1 MSETRDLPVLVG
13 VDGSDSATEAV
24 RWAAREAARR
34 GAPLV
39 LVSVWTPVPPGVP
52 HAAML
57 GSYEDALIA
66 QGTQWLDDAAAA
78 AAQEAPDVPVT
89 TRLAIGS
96 VAGQLVGRSATAGLV
111 VLGSRGLGG
120 FTGLLV
126 GSIAVAVAT
135 HGHCPVV
142 VVRGQGAASAQEGP
156 VVVGVDGSPTS
167 REAIRFAF
175 DAAALRG
182 APLVAVHAWRD
193 APAPALGRRES
204 PDQAVQDQSVQD
216 QSVQDQAVQDQAVQ
230 EHGAQALDRWLA
242 DARADHPDVRVERVV
257 APDGPTAALL
267 DRAEGARLV
276 VVGSRG
282 RGGFRGLLLGS
293 TSQALIYHAPCPVA
307 VVPPAE

>member
-1 MSETRDLPVLVG
+1 MSDTRDLPVLVG
-13 VDGSDSATEAV
+13 VDGSDSATRAV

-52 HAAML
+52 HAATL
-57 GSYEDALIA
+57 GPYEDGLIE
-66 QGTQWLDDAAAA
+66 QGRQWLADAAAA
-78 AAQEAPDVPVT
+78 AAQEAPDVPAG
-89 TRLAIGS
+89 TRLASGS
-96 VAGQLVGRSATAGLV
+96 VAGQLVGRSAAAGLV

-142 VVRGQGAASAQEGP
+142 VVRGTPAQEGP

-167 REAIRFAF
+167 QAAIRFAF
-175 DAAALRG
+175 DAAALRD

-193 APAPALGRRES
+193 ASAAARHG
-204 PDQAVQDQSVQD
+204 VQDQR
-216 QSVQDQAVQDQAVQ
+216 VQ
-230 EHGAQALDRWLA
+230 EHGAEALERWLA
-242 DARADHPDVRVERVV
+242 DARADHPEVRVERVV
-257 APDGPTAALL
+257 APDGPTASLL

>member
-13 VDGSDSATEAV
+13 VDGSESATQAV
-24 RWAAREAARR
+24 RWAAREAAGR
-34 GAPLV
+34 GVPLV
-39 LVSVWTPVPPGVP
+39 LVSVWSPVPPGVP
-52 HAAML
+52 HAAPL
-57 GSYEDALIA
+57 GSYEDALIE
-66 QGTQWLDDAAAA
+66 QGTLWLDDAAAA
-78 AAQEAPDVPVT
+78 AAEAAPGVPVT
-89 TRLAIGS
+89 TRLAVGS
-96 VAGQLVGRSATAGLV
+96 VAGQLVGRSASAALV

-120 FTGLLV
+120 LTGLLV

-142 VVRGQGAASAQEGP
+142 VVRGTPAQEGP

-182 APLVAVHAWRD
+182 APLVAVHAWSD
-193 APAPALGRRES
+193 GPGLGRRRS
-204 PDQAVQDQSVQD
+204 QDLGTQD
-216 QSVQDQAVQDQAVQ
+216 LGTQDQATQ

-267 DRAEGARLV
+267 DRAKDARLV

>member
-1 MSETRDLPVLVG
+1 MSETRDLPVMVG
-13 VDGSDSATEAV
+13 VDGSESATRAV
-24 RWAAREAARR
+24 RWAAREAAGR
-34 GAPLV
+34 GVPLV

-52 HAAML
+52 HAATL
-57 GSYEDALIA
+57 GPYEDGLIE
-66 QGTQWLDDAAAA
+66 QGRQWLADAAAA
-78 AAQEAPDVPVT
+78 AAQEAPDVPAG
-89 TRLAIGS
+89 TRLASGS
-96 VAGQLVGRSATAGLV
+96 VAGQLVGRSAAAGLM

-142 VVRGQGAASAQEGP
+142 VVRGTPAQEGP
-156 VVVGVDGSPTS
+156 VLVGVDGSPTS

-175 DAAALRG
+175 DAAALRD

-193 APAPALGRRES
+193 ASAAARHGVRGQDAQEQALR
-204 PDQAVQDQSVQD
+204 
-216 QSVQDQAVQDQAVQ
+216 

-267 DRAEGARLV
+267 DRAKDSRLV

>member
-78 AAQEAPDVPVT
+78 AAREAPDVPVT

-204 PDQAVQDQSVQD
+204 PGQA
-216 QSVQDQAVQDQAVQ
+216 VQDQAVQDQDVQ
-230 EHGAQALDRWLA
+230 EHGAQALGRWLA

-267 DRAEGARLV
+267 DRAQGAQLV